1 MEASESAS
9 SGGDRSGLLP
19 PSSLEHVRIT
29 SLPQTAYYI
38 PNFITEEEEQIILDK
53 ISSAPKPRWK
63 QLTKRRLQTWP
74 SDLVN
79 NKLLDAPLPTWLQDP
94 VISRLSSLPVK
105 DSEAGHIFCDSPHQK
120 PNHVLIN
127 EYPPGIGIMPHKL
140 STQQVIY
147 PFRYLNAHPI

>member
-53 ISSAPKPRWK
+53 VCLYSIVC
-63 QLTKRRLQTWP
+63 LVRR
-74 SDLVN
+74 
-79 NKLLDAPLPTWLQDP
+79 
-94 VISRLSSLPVK
+94 
-105 DSEAGHIFCDSPHQK
+105 
-120 PNHVLIN
+120 
-127 EYPPGIGIMPHKL
+127 
-140 STQQVIY
+140 
-147 PFRYLNAHPI
+147 